1 MSRRSRLTDW
11 HGEGCVTY
19 RKEGAFSRVSPYVT
33 IYGSS
38 ALQDLNYA
46 ERFETVLEA
55 FPALKR
61 HLGQRAGDL
70 SGGEQQML
78 ALGRAYLT
86 SPGLVLVDE
95 ASMGLAPIVV
105 DQLFKF
111 LHDVAE
117 KGTGLLIVE
126 QYVQRVLD
134 IATNVYVLNH
144 GEISFAG
151 TSEELLKSDVFEQY
165 VGGD

>member
-1 MSRRSRLTDW
+1 
-11 HGEGCVTY
+11 
-19 RKEGAFSRVSPYVT
+19 
-33 IYGSS
+33 
-38 ALQDLNYA
+38 
-46 ERFETVLEA
+46 
-55 FPALKR
+55 
-61 HLGQRAGDL
+61 
-70 SGGEQQML
+70 ML